1 MPSLSETWFV
11 DGYIDFEQKKYKL
24 LAYLQEISSCFNE
37 NKLYP
42 QLSEIIFHF
51 NNLKAFK
58 DNKQFLQQLFPRQL
72 SQVNIDRLQLIYEKI
87 VEDDELMQELEN
99 IIHYSLGKMD
109 HTIRQGTEIYE
120 FVEERLNISP
130 VGIIPLNNREG
141 YMFLSDG
148 HYRDTRVYQY
158 RITIFE
164 RHDEKFRGIH
174 TEYMVS
180 YRRNMITTYESIKSE
195 LIRHHK
201 VLPNPAVF
209 SVETDVSFPLEET
222 LLPVAKRSLVKYI
235 AKNAA

>member
-24 LAYLQEISSCFNE
+24 LAYLQDINSCFNE
-37 NKLYP
+37 GKLYP

-58 DNKQFLQQLFPRQL
+58 ENKQFLQQLFPKQL
-72 SQVNIDRLQLIYEKI
+72 SQVNVDRLQLIYEKI
-87 VEDDELMQELEN
+87 IEDDELMQELED
-99 IIHYSLGKMD
+99 IIRYSLGKMD

-120 FVEERLNISP
+120 FVEDRLNISP
-130 VGIIPLNNREG
+130 VGIMPLNSREG
-141 YMFLSDG
+141 YMFLSEG
-148 HYRDTRVYQY
+148 YSRDTRVYQY

-174 TEYMVS
+174 TEYMIS
-180 YRRNMITTYESIKSE
+180 YRRNIVNTYESIKSD
-195 LIRHHK
+195 LIRYHK
-201 VLPNPAVF
+201 TMPNPAVF
-209 SVETDVSFPLEET
+209 SIETELSFPLEET
-222 LLPVAKRSLVKYI
+222 LLPVAKRSLVKYL